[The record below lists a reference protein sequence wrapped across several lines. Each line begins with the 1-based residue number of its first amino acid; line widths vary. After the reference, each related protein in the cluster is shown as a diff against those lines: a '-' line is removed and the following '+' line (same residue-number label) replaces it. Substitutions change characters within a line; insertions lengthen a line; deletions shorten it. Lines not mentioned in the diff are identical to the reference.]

1 MFAEADWARLVWR
14 HLSSLPT
21 RSLAGSE
28 KRSRVGSRA
37 WRAADLLQSGPV
49 NLAAHAISTKPQRP
63 ALFSRCTC
71 EPRLRMSGNMEKLW
85 VETSSGATCCLAVS
99 HLWPPLRPLGEIAAK
114 IITFYGEHPFF
125 SETFTTHI
133 IIINWFSL
141 CQSCL

>member
-1 MFAEADWARLVWR
+1 MFAEAGWAWLGWR

-37 WRAADLLQSGPV
+37 WRAADLLQPGPV
-49 NLAAHAISTKPQRP
+49 NLADSAIVTEHEIQPP
-63 ALFSRCTC
+63 FSRCSC
-71 EPRLRMSGNMEKLW
+71 EPGLRMSGNMEKLW

-99 HLWPPLRPLGEIAAK
+99 HPWPAPSPPWRNCCK